1 MKIRVKDL
9 SKMALFAALSYV
21 GTMIH
26 ITIPIAGVGRTM
38 IHLGNVFCLLGAVV
52 IGPVMGGISA
62 SVGMGL
68 FDLLNGWVS
77 SAPSTIF
84 LKFFIAL
91 IAGTAFKML
100 KIKNTK
106 LRVITSMSLGI
117 LFNVVFAP
125 LIKFLISNYILG
137 IPRPVSK
144 VIAAYSSAATFINA
158 VIAVVI
164 ATILYISLKNTKL
177 LDKVK

>member
-1 MKIRVKDL
+1 MKISIRDL
-9 SKMALFAALSYV
+9 SKMALFAALAYV

-26 ITIPIAGVGRTM
+26 ITIPIAGASKTM
-38 IHLGNVFCLLGAVV
+38 IHLGNVFCLLGAIV

-106 LRVITSMSLGI
+106 LRVVVSTSLGI
-117 LFNVVFAP
+117 LFNVIFAP
-125 LIKFLISNYILG
+125 IIKFLISNYILG

-144 VIAAYSSAATFINA
+144 VIAAYSSAATITNA

-164 ATILYISLKNTKL
+164 ATLLYVSLEKTKL
-177 LDKVK
+177 LEKVN